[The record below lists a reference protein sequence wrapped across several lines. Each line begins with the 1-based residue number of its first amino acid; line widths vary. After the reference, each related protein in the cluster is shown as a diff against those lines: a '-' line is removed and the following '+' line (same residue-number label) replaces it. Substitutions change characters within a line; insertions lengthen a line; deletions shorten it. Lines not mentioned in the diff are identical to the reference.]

1 LPRVKNKTKPK
12 SALDGAASRLRSIAL
27 AAKEGV
33 LVGSE
38 ETLIAKLGVSRATVR
53 QAARLL
59 EREGFLRV
67 RRGINGG
74 YFAARP
80 DVRTIEKTVSAYL
93 EMVHTKPE
101 DITVIASVL
110 WVEALR
116 RAAQMKTPEA
126 IALAEKFME
135 QVQALKPEAS
145 FHDVLRIEHD
155 SRTAIFD
162 LIESRY
168 IELIFQIN
176 IEFSKRRFAPP
187 SEKDDTRAHRE
198 FVVAWRNAKIL
209 EFQSILNHDPESAM
223 LAARRSRNAWH
234 RRLWNHDTP

>member
-1 LPRVKNKTKPK
+1 MKAKPK

-80 DVRTIEKTVSAYL
+80 DVRTIEKIVSAYL

-101 DITVIASVL
+101 DITIIASVL
-110 WVEALR
+110 WVEVLR
-116 RAAQMKTPEA
+116 RAAQLKTPEA
-126 IALAEKFME
+126 TALAEKFME
-135 QVQALKPEAS
+135 RIRALKPDAS
-145 FHDVLRIEHD
+145 FHDVLRVDQE
-155 SRTAIFD
+155 SRAAIFE

-176 IEFSKRRFAPP
+176 TEFAHRRFAPP
-187 SEKDDTRAHRE
+187 SEKDDTKAHRQ
-198 FVVAWRNAKIL
+198 FVAGWRNAKML
-209 EFQSILNHDPESAM
+209 EFQGILTGDPELAM
-223 LAARRSRNAWH
+223 LAARRSRNEWH
-234 RRLWNHDTP
+234 RRIWNHDTP

>member
-1 LPRVKNKTKPK
+1 VKTKAKAKSK
-12 SALDGAASRLRSIAL
+12 SALEGAASRLRSIAL

-38 ETLIAKLGVSRATVR
+38 ETLIAKSGVSRATVR

-110 WVEALR
+110 WVEELR

-126 IALAEKFME
+126 
-135 QVQALKPEAS
+135 
-145 FHDVLRIEHD
+145 
-155 SRTAIFD
+155 
-162 LIESRY
+162 
-168 IELIFQIN
+168 
-176 IEFSKRRFAPP
+176 
-187 SEKDDTRAHRE
+187 
-198 FVVAWRNAKIL
+198 
-209 EFQSILNHDPESAM
+209 AM
-223 LAARRSRNAWH
+223 LAARRSRNEWH

>member
-1 LPRVKNKTKPK
+1 VKTKPK
-12 SALDGAASRLRSIAL
+12 SALDGAGSRLRAVVL

-38 ETLIAKLGVSRATVR
+38 ETLVAKLGVSRATVR

-80 DVRTIEKTVSAYL
+80 DVNTIEKTVSAYL

-110 WVEALR
+110 WVEVLR
-116 RAAQMKTPEA
+116 RAAQMKTPESK
-126 IALAEKFME
+126 ALAEKLME
-135 QVQALKPEAS
+135 RVSALKPEAS
-145 FHDVLRIEHD
+145 FHDVLSVERD
-155 SRTAIFD
+155 SRTALFD

-176 IEFSKRRFAPP
+176 VEFSKKRFAPP
-187 SEKDDTRAHRE
+187 SMKDDTKAHRE
-198 FVVAWRNAKIL
+198 FVGAWRSAKML
-209 EFQSILNHDPESAM
+209 ECQSILQGDPELAM
-223 LAARRSRNAWH
+223 LAARRSRNEWH